1 MFKTMSKAFIPEKGL
16 PAVSGVSRSGR
27 RRRYAVPAAPLLLGA
42 TLFVTASVAHALPR
56 SHCKLN
62 EEVLFTCNMRLK
74 TLSVCSS
81 KEVTGSPRTWI
92 QYRFGV
98 IGSPE
103 LVYPPDLRSPV
114 GIFKHSLET
123 GGRWRDVRIQF
134 SSNGFRYVLHAYGN
148 SAIVESEASLTVVT
162 PEGVKKELRCADPG
176 TYAAAGLW
184 PFEEFKLPPV
194 DEDLSR

>member
-1 MFKTMSKAFIPEKGL
+1 MFKTINRVFIPEKEL
-16 PAVSGVSRSGR
+16 PAANDAPRAGQR
-27 RRRYAVPAAPLLLGA
+27 RPYAVPAAPLVLVA
-42 TLFVTASVAHALPR
+42 TLFLAASVAHALPR

-74 TLSVCSS
+74 TLSICSS

-92 QYRFGV
+92 QYRFGA

-114 GIFKHSLET
+114 GIFKHSSET
-123 GGRWRDVRIQF
+123 GGRWRDVRVQF
-134 SSNGFRYVLHAYGN
+134 SSNGFSYVLHAYGN
-148 SAIVESEASLTVVT
+148 SAIVESEASLTVVS
-162 PEGVKKELRCADPG
+162 PDGVKKVLQCADPG

-194 DEDLSR
+194 DEEFSK